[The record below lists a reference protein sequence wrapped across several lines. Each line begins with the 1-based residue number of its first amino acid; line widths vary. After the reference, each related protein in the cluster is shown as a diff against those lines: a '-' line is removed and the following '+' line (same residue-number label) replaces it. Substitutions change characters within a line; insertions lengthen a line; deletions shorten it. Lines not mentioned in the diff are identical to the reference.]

1 MVSGTKLTDACLLGV
16 DRLRV
21 NWSRHVDDLSPPK
34 GAKHK
39 PRERRR
45 RYLVLVT
52 VATYQKNEETSQG

>member
-45 RYLVLVT
+45 YLVLVT